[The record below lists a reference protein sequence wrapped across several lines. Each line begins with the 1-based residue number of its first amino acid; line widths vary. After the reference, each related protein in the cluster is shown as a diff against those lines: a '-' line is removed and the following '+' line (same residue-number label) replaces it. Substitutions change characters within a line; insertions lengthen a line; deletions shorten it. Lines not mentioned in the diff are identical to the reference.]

1 VTLFE
6 EYENQVLK
14 LKKRVVVDEMSL
26 PLFFVLVLQLVGTNY
41 RLFPTIFWEKAWERA
56 FIPRVAQI
64 RALCDKFIEL
74 IDEGKVENPTVTI
87 INLLSDKGIDP
98 VTLDVEESEKTVT
111 LFSAEDAPLERTSR
125 KV

>member
-1 VTLFE
+1 MTLFE